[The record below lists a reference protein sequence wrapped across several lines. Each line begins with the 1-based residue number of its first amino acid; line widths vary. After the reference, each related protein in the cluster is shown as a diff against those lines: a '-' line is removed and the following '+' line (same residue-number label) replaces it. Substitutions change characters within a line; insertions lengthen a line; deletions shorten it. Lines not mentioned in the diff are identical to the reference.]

1 MIKYNFTSD
10 LRISVLRDSIAM
22 AANNIAN
29 DTVSSLDKSGQ
40 NNTATL
46 SFYFNLK
53 KGTNTLAL
61 ATQGDI
67 TQVIRNFVV
76 KFQYPNPY
84 TTDLLTSHIADNI
97 VIAPLRNICKLLAV
111 WSFLE
116 DNQTQYLTYDEIRY
130 FIFCDPQKWFNASI
144 EVFKQTIN
152 LIKEAR
158 QAEKDFTSEVDLIL
172 DWKQYERQSRE
183 LINTIT
189 YASNCFKSSKGS
201 LFFTMPNI
209 LNDNFGDEM
218 KFISDIMNFNEYWV
232 CNSDEIQNADK
243 SYIKYMDI
251 VGTINISNKQ
261 IISSL
266 NQSNKSLQQ
275 ILFGAPG
282 TGKSHTIN
290 CDANITE
297 QNSIRTTFHPDS
309 DYSTFVG
316 CYKPTKDEESG
327 EITYDFTPQAF
338 TNAYVAAWKNVESP
352 FFLIIEEINRGN
364 CAQIFGDIFQLLDR
378 DPNGFSSYKT
388 TPDQDLANYIRE
400 QFTDTDIDDADVK
413 SGKKMQLP
421 PNLYIW
427 ATMNTSDQSLFPIDS
442 AFKRRWDW
450 RYIPIDYTDKGHYIA
465 CGDTQ
470 YSWADF
476 LQKVND
482 KVESVTQSEDKKL
495 GYWFM
500 GNGAE
505 QKEITVDRFV
515 SKVVFYLW
523 NDVFKDFGKSGNTI
537 FKDTFA
543 KFHKFF
549 DFGGNPK
556 EDVVKAFLDALGVK
570 SGQVEAGIPEAETP
584 SNAIDYTKY
593 SFDGEKK
600 LSKKALGEKIVLKY
614 LKQNPNLSFEQIRNI
629 FTFDNSVETPYQ
641 YKGIIAKTEDI
652 TDERAYSAE
661 QTSSDG
667 VKYKI
672 LTWWN
677 KYNVN
682 FIIKFAEAQGWSIT
696 EEQK

>member
-1 MIKYNFTSD
+1 MKRLSDNKLELLKTNFSNSLWYITKQNCVFRDLMLMARILELWNDEPTESFQSFFDRTKVLHPFSSVLKNTPHRALKNCEFYGIMKQQMNNSRAAYSSQNLTDVYFKIKNICNLDFFDTDKYQNIIDYQLEKMKIIVNGKEINPILFTLKVLLTLGD
-10 LRISVLRDSIAM
+10 ATGMYRISNKEFKLFVCTSNEWAMFFEAVESIIRYRNDTEYKQTADS
-22 AANNIAN
+22 NYDIAN
-29 DTVSSLDKSGQ
+29 DTR
-40 NNTATL
+40 
-46 SFYFNLK
+46 FNLVLDNLSYLS
-53 KGTNTLAL
+53 TNGSFIEIK
-61 ATQGDI
+61 QERIKDVRKI
-67 TQVIRNFVV
+67 
-76 KFQYPNPY
+76 
-84 TTDLLTSHIADNI
+84 IADFELGETEESDCN
-97 VIAPLRNICKLLAV
+97 
-111 WSFLE
+111 
-116 DNQTQYLTYDEIRY
+116 
-130 FIFCDPQKWFNASI
+130 
-144 EVFKQTIN
+144 
-152 LIKEAR
+152 
-158 QAEKDFTSEVDLIL
+158 DL
-172 DWKQYERQSRE
+172 
-183 LINTIT
+183 
-189 YASNCFKSSKGS
+189 SK
-201 LFFTMPNI
+201 TTNRT
-209 LNDNFGDEM
+209 
-218 KFISDIMNFNEYWV
+218 NE
-232 CNSDEIQNADK
+232 N
-243 SYIKYMDI
+243 
-251 VGTINISNKQ
+251 
-261 IISSL
+261 
-266 NQSNKSLQQ
+266 LQQ

>member
-1 MIKYNFTSD
+1 MKATSWIYRRLTQNEFKAITDQIQSEGGGSQTYIDIPKGKVCDDELNDFFGEGTWQGDGKGYKWEVPIYSLGLDLSSQTIVVSQRRVLSNCIREQNKEKRINIWKSEFSEFPTSIYDEATNPIYVFILKTEAGDFYAGWFYSNKYNESWYLTKELCKPFFG
-10 LRISVLRDSIAM
+10 DSTGYCLFSNPI
-22 AANNIAN
+22 NI
-29 DTVSSLDKSGQ
+29 DK
-40 NNTATL
+40 
-46 SFYFNLK
+46 
-53 KGTNTLAL
+53 
-61 ATQGDI
+61 
-67 TQVIRNFVV
+67 RNFSWP
-76 KFQYPNPY
+76 FLGLDD
-84 TTDLLTSHIADNI
+84 TLLDA
-97 VIAPLRNICKLLAV
+97 LRGKSDKKINICKG
-111 WSFLE
+111 
-116 DNQTQYLTYDEIRY
+116 
-130 FIFCDPQKWFNASI
+130 
-144 EVFKQTIN
+144 
-152 LIKEAR
+152 
-158 QAEKDFTSEVDLIL
+158 EKD
-172 DWKQYERQSRE
+172 K
-183 LINTIT
+183 
-189 YASNCFKSSKGS
+189 
-201 LFFTMPNI
+201 
-209 LNDNFGDEM
+209 
-218 KFISDIMNFNEYWV
+218 
-232 CNSDEIQNADK
+232 
-243 SYIKYMDI
+243 
-251 VGTINISNKQ
+251 
-261 IISSL
+261 
-266 NQSNKSLQQ
+266 LQQ

-505 QKEITVDRFV
+505 HKEITVDRFV